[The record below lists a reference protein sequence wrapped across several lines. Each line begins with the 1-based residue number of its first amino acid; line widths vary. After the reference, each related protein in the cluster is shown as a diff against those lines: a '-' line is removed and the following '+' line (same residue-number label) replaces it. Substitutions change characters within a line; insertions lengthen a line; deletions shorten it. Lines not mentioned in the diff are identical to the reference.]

1 MRIMHIYWFTG
12 RSLKDLCST
21 TQASLASGLIK
32 RGYELT
38 FVNPD
43 ESGSHADW
51 PWEHQSI
58 QFEALPGLRSRT
70 LGRKMRTWFEQ
81 DDSKTESVALVDW
94 RIANALVPLFRLR
107 NIPWILI
114 DRSPPADKGILS
126 FLQWPSWKRSWKLVR
141 ANSAARG
148 CVVSQKHQ
156 EFVQKKT
163 GVKASSITVLPA
175 GVNLELFQPS
185 TRFSKLTMVY
195 HGRLDLH
202 RGVLALPMLLQ
213 KVKKSGLD
221 ARLIMIGDGD
231 SMEGLRS
238 MAAENDDFEI
248 HSTLQQDALAEI
260 ISRCHIGLLPMPEN
274 KMWAIASPLKRS
286 EYAASGLLIYGIDH
300 AGHRFSTNDSL
311 DWMKLVKQ
319 YDFHDDGVKW
329 LNNLDEQQIE
339 QLSIQ
344 ARTYAEENLSWEHT
358 LDSLEQ
364 TILTLVN

>member
-1 MRIMHIYWFTG
+1 MQIYWFSG
-12 RSLKDLCST
+12 RSLVDLCST
-21 TQASLASGLIK
+21 TQTSLASGLVE
-32 RGYELT
+32 RGYGLI
-38 FVNPD
+38 FINPD
-43 ESGSHADW
+43 PEDSHDNW
-51 PWEHQSI
+51 PWQHQSI
-58 QFEALPGLRSRT
+58 PKSSFPGFQSRS
-70 LGRKMRTWFEQ
+70 LGKNMRNWFKDHHEEN
-81 DDSKTESVALVDW
+81 DAIAFVDW
-94 RIANALVPLFRLR
+94 RIANYLIPEFKKR
-107 NIPWILI
+107 NTKWILI

-126 FLQWPSWKRSWKLVR
+126 FLQWPSWKRSWRLVR

-185 TRFSKLTMVY
+185 TRFSKITMVY

-286 EYAASGLLIYGIDH
+286 EYAASGLLIFGIDH